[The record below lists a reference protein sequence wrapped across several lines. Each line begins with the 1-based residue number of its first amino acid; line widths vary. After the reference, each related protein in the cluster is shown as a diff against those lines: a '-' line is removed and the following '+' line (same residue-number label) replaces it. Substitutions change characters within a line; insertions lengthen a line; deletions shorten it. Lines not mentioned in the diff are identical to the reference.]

1 MAIQITKEEFE
12 EKVLNSN
19 GKILVDFWASWCGP
33 CRMLAP
39 IMDEISEEGIM
50 VYKVDVDENHELA
63 KEYGVMS
70 IPCVILFENGK
81 ELDKSIGFKTK
92 EEILKQFNI

>member
-1 MAIQITKEEFE
+1 MSIEINNDSFK
-12 EKVLNSN
+12 EKVLES
-19 GKILVDFWASWCGP
+19 KEKVLVDFWATWCGP

-39 IMDEISEEGIM
+39 IMDELSNEGVK
-50 VYKVDVDENHELA
+50 VYKVNVDENHILA

-81 ELDKSIGFKTK
+81 EINKSVGLKSK
-92 EEILKQFNI
+92 EEILKMLN